1 MLQIPLILVLI
12 VSFIFIVNHW
22 GQNKGVIYLVFI
34 ALDKALTQF
43 ALLEL
48 NATQDPTVFSLV
60 YHLEPLIVLQGPF
73 FLYYLKSIMKGA
85 IVWDKYLLL
94 LSIPSLLFLINLL
107 PFYALP
113 FPDRVAYFSDASV
126 NPGLK
131 GYLFL
136 SLSQQYLF
144 ISIYNTAF
152 IIYGVLFINKLKA
165 GGGVYIKKKVNIL
178 ITRIF
183 IVALLTIIPSLV
195 VLFFLALNSA
205 QVGMIDFLNPEAVNN
220 NYLYFQSL
228 VLPLSFFFVPNWLYN
243 EKEPFSFLDNFSA
256 AWKKV
261 IQSNSM
267 MVSQEGTFE
276 KSSDVERIVS
286 YIETEK
292 PYLQTDFSL
301 HDISQTLN
309 IPRIRVTNCFN
320 KELQTP
326 FPSYRNKLRVAHSI
340 SLLRAGAHLT
350 TSIEGIAERSGFKS
364 KSIFYAAF
372 KEEYGTTPTDWIKK
386 HL

>member
-1 MLQIPLILVLI
+1 MLQTPLILVII

-85 IVWDKYLLL
+85 IVWDRYLLL
-94 LSIPSLLFLINLL
+94 LSIPALLFFVNLL

-126 NPGLK
+126 NPGMQ

-144 ISIYNTAF
+144 IAIYNTAF
-152 IIYGVLFINKLKA
+152 IIYGVVFINKIKS

-178 ITRIF
+178 FTRIF
-183 IVALLTIIPSLV
+183 IVALLTIIPGLV
-195 VLFFLALNSA
+195 VLFMLALNSP
-205 QVGMIDFLNPEAVNN
+205 QEGMIDFLNPEAVNN

-243 EKEPFSFLDNFSA
+243 EKEPFSFLDNFRA

-267 MVSQEGTFE
+267 VSQESSFE
-276 KSSDVERIVS
+276 KSSDFERIVF

-292 PYLQTDFSL
+292 PYLKTDFSL
-301 HDISQTLN
+301 HDISQALN

-320 KELQTP
+320 KELKTP
-326 FPSYRNKLRVAHSI
+326 FPSYRNKLRVAHAI

-372 KEEYGTTPTDWIKK
+372 KEEYDMTPTEWIKK
-386 HL
+386 NL

>member
-1 MLQIPLILVLI
+1 
-12 VSFIFIVNHW
+12 
-22 GQNKGVIYLVFI
+22 
-34 ALDKALTQF
+34 
-43 ALLEL
+43 
-48 NATQDPTVFSLV
+48 
-60 YHLEPLIVLQGPF
+60 
-73 FLYYLKSIMKGA
+73 
-85 IVWDKYLLL
+85 
-94 LSIPSLLFLINLL
+94 
-107 PFYALP
+107 
-113 FPDRVAYFSDASV
+113 
-126 NPGLK
+126 
-131 GYLFL
+131 
-136 SLSQQYLF
+136 
-144 ISIYNTAF
+144 
-152 IIYGVLFINKLKA
+152 LKA

-205 QVGMIDFLNPEAVNN
+205 QVGMIDFLNPDTVNN

-261 IQSNSM
+261 VQSNSM

-326 FPSYRNKLRVAHSI
+326 FPSYRNKLRVAHAI
-340 SLLRAGAHLT
+340 SLLREGAHLT

>member
-1 MLQIPLILVLI
+1 MLQTPLILVLI

-85 IVWDKYLLL
+85 IVWDRYLLL
-94 LSIPSLLFLINLL
+94 LSIPSLLFLVNLI

-113 FPDRVAYFSDASV
+113 FPDRVAYFSDGFV
-126 NPGLK
+126 NPDLQ

-144 ISIYNTAF
+144 IAIYNTAF
-152 IIYGVLFINKLKA
+152 IIYGVLFINKMKA
-165 GGGVYIKKKVNIL
+165 LGGVYIKKKVNIL
-178 ITRIF
+178 FTRIF
-183 IVALLTIIPSLV
+183 IVALLTVIPGLV
-195 VLFFLALNSA
+195 VLFILALKSP
-205 QVGMIDFLNPEAVNN
+205 QVGMIDFLNPDAVNN

-243 EKEPFSFLDNFSA
+243 EKEPFSFLDNFKA

-261 IQSNSM
+261 AHSNSM
-267 MVSQEGTFE
+267 MSQIGTFE
-276 KSSDVERIVS
+276 KSTDLERIIT

-292 PYLQTDFSL
+292 PYLKTDFSL
-301 HDISQTLN
+301 HDISQSLN
-309 IPRIRVTNCFN
+309 IPRVRVTNCFN
-320 KELQTP
+320 KELKTP
-326 FPSYRNKLRVAHSI
+326 FPSYRNKLRVAYSI
-340 SLLRAGAHLT
+340 SLMRSGAHLT

>member
-1 MLQIPLILVLI
+1 
-12 VSFIFIVNHW
+12 
-22 GQNKGVIYLVFI
+22 VFI

-48 NATQDPTVFSLV
+48 NTTQDPTVFSLV

-85 IVWDKYLLL
+85 IVWDRYLLL
-94 LSIPSLLFLINLL
+94 LSIPSLLFLINLI

-126 NPGLK
+126 NPGMQ

-152 IIYGVLFINKLKA
+152 IIYGVVFINKMKA

-178 ITRIF
+178 FTRIF
-183 IVALLTIIPSLV
+183 IVALLTVIPGLV
-195 VLFFLALNSA
+195 VVFLLALNSP
-205 QVGMIDFLNPEAVNN
+205 QEGMIDFLNPDAVNN

-243 EKEPFSFLDNFSA
+243 EKEPFSFLDNFRA

-261 IQSNSM
+261 IQSNATL
-267 MVSQEGTFE
+267 SQESSFG
-276 KSSDVERIVS
+276 KSSDFERIVF

-292 PYLQTDFSL
+292 PYLKTDFSL
-301 HDISQTLN
+301 HDISQALN

-326 FPSYRNKLRVAHSI
+326 FPSYRNKLRVAHAI

-372 KEEYGTTPTDWIKK
+372 KEEYGTTPTEWIKK

>member
-1 MLQIPLILVLI
+1 MLQTPLILVLI

-85 IVWDKYLLL
+85 IVWDRYLLL
-94 LSIPSLLFLINLL
+94 LSIPSLLFLVNLI

-113 FPDRVAYFSDASV
+113 FPDRVAYFSDGFV
-126 NPGLK
+126 NPDLQ

-144 ISIYNTAF
+144 IAIYNTAF
-152 IIYGVLFINKLKA
+152 IIYGVMFINKMKA
-165 GGGVYIKKKVNIL
+165 LGGVYIKKKVNIL
-178 ITRIF
+178 FTRIF
-183 IVALLTIIPSLV
+183 IVALLTVIPGLV
-195 VLFFLALNSA
+195 VLFILALKSP
-205 QVGMIDFLNPEAVNN
+205 QVGMIDFLNPDAVNN

-243 EKEPFSFLDNFSA
+243 EKEPFSFLDNFKA

-261 IQSNSM
+261 AHSNSM
-267 MVSQEGTFE
+267 MSQIGTFE
-276 KSSDVERIVS
+276 KSTDLERIIT

-292 PYLQTDFSL
+292 PYLKTDFSL
-301 HDISQTLN
+301 HDISQSLN
-309 IPRIRVTNCFN
+309 IPRVRVTNCFN
-320 KELQTP
+320 KELKTP
-326 FPSYRNKLRVAHSI
+326 FPSYRNKLRVAYSI
-340 SLLRAGAHLT
+340 SLMRSGAHLT

>member
-1 MLQIPLILVLI
+1 MLQTPLILVII

-48 NATQDPTVFSLV
+48 NTTQDPTVFSLV

-85 IVWDKYLLL
+85 IVWDRYLLL
-94 LSIPSLLFLINLL
+94 LSIPALLFLINLI

-126 NPGLK
+126 NPGMQ

-152 IIYGVLFINKLKA
+152 IIYGVVFINKMKA

-178 ITRIF
+178 FTRIF
-183 IVALLTIIPSLV
+183 IVALLTVIPGLV
-195 VLFFLALNSA
+195 VLFMLALNSP
-205 QVGMIDFLNPEAVNN
+205 QEGMINFLNPEAVNS

-243 EKEPFSFLDNFSA
+243 EKEPFSFLDNFRA

-261 IQSNSM
+261 VQSNSM
-267 MVSQEGTFE
+267 VSQESSFE
-276 KSSDVERIVS
+276 KSSDFERIVS

-292 PYLQTDFSL
+292 PYLKTDFSL
-301 HDISQTLN
+301 HDISQALN

-320 KELQTP
+320 KELKTP
-326 FPSYRNKLRVAHSI
+326 FPSYRNKLRVAHAI
-340 SLLRAGAHLT
+340 SLLRAGAHLN

-372 KEEYGTTPTDWIKK
+372 KEEYDMTPTEWIKK

>member
-1 MLQIPLILVLI
+1 MLQTPLILVII

-43 ALLEL
+43 ALLDL

-85 IVWDKYLLL
+85 IVWDRYLLL
-94 LSIPSLLFLINLL
+94 LSIPSLLFFVNLI

-113 FPDRVAYFSDASV
+113 FPDRVAYFSDGLV

-152 IIYGVLFINKLKA
+152 IVYGVAFINKIKSR
-165 GGGVYIKKKVNIL
+165 GGVYIKKKVNIL
-178 ITRIF
+178 FSRIF
-183 IVALLTIIPSLV
+183 IVALLTVIPGLV
-195 VLFFLALNSA
+195 VLFLMALNSP
-205 QVGMIDFLNPEAVNN
+205 QEGMIDFLNPEAVNN

-243 EKEPFSFLDNFSA
+243 EKEPFSFLDNFMA

-261 IQSNSM
+261 ILSNS
-267 MVSQEGTFE
+267 MVSQESSFG
-276 KSSDVERIVS
+276 KSSDSERIVS
-286 YIETEK
+286 YIEIEK
-292 PYLQTDFSL
+292 PYLKTDFSL
-301 HDISQTLN
+301 HDISQALN

-340 SLLRAGAHLT
+340 SQLRAGAHLT

-372 KEEYGTTPTDWIKK
+372 KEEYDMTPTEWIKK

>member
-1 MLQIPLILVLI
+1 MLQTPLILVIL

-243 EKEPFSFLDNFSA
+243 EKEPFSFLDNFRA

-261 IQSNSM
+261 IQSNATL
-267 MVSQEGTFE
+267 SQESSFG
-276 KSSDVERIVS
+276 KSSDFERIVS

-292 PYLQTDFSL
+292 PYLKTDFSL
-301 HDISQTLN
+301 HDISQALN

-326 FPSYRNKLRVAHSI
+326 FPTYRNKLRVAHAI

>member
-1 MLQIPLILVLI
+1 MLQTPLILVII

-48 NATQDPTVFSLV
+48 NASQDPTVFSLV

-85 IVWDKYLLL
+85 IVWDRYLLL
-94 LSIPSLLFLINLL
+94 LSIPSLLFLINLI

-126 NPGLK
+126 NPGMQ

-152 IIYGVLFINKLKA
+152 IIYGVVFINKMKA

-178 ITRIF
+178 FTRIF
-183 IVALLTIIPSLV
+183 IVALLTVIPGLV
-195 VLFFLALNSA
+195 VVFLLALNSP
-205 QVGMIDFLNPEAVNN
+205 QEGMIDFLNPDAVNN

-243 EKEPFSFLDNFSA
+243 EKEPFSFLDNFKA

-261 IQSNSM
+261 IQSNATL
-267 MVSQEGTFE
+267 SQESSFG
-276 KSSDVERIVS
+276 KSSDFERIVF

-292 PYLQTDFSL
+292 PYLKTDFSL
-301 HDISQTLN
+301 HDISQALN

-320 KELQTP
+320 KELKTP
-326 FPSYRNKLRVAHSI
+326 FPSYRNKLRVAHAI
-340 SLLRAGAHLT
+340 SLLRAGAHLN

-372 KEEYGTTPTDWIKK
+372 KEEYDMTPTEWIKK

>member
-1 MLQIPLILVLI
+1 MLQTPLILVII

-85 IVWDKYLLL
+85 FVWDRYLLL
-94 LSIPSLLFLINLL
+94 LSIPSLIFLINLI

-113 FPDRVAYFSDASV
+113 FPDRVAYFSDAFV
-126 NPGLK
+126 NPNLK

-144 ISIYNTAF
+144 IAIYNTAF
-152 IIYGVLFINKLKA
+152 IIYGVLLINRMKS

-183 IVALLTIIPSLV
+183 IVALLTIIPGLV
-195 VLFFLALNSA
+195 VLFLLALNSPQA
-205 QVGMIDFLNPEAVNN
+205 GMIDFLNPDAVNN

-243 EKEPFSFLDNFSA
+243 EKEPFSFLDNFLA
-256 AWKKV
+256 TWKKV
-261 IQSNSM
+261 VASNSALAK
-267 MVSQEGTFE
+267 EDTFE
-276 KSSDVERIVS
+276 KSSDLARIVA

-292 PYLQTDFSL
+292 PYVKVNFSL
-301 HDISQTLN
+301 HDLSHALN
-309 IPRIRVTNCFN
+309 IPRIRVTSCFN
-320 KELQTP
+320 KDLNTS
-326 FPSYRNKLRVAHSI
+326 FPAYRNKLRVAYAI
-340 SLLRAGAHLT
+340 SLLREGAHLT
-350 TSIEGIAERSGFKS
+350 ISIEGIAARSGFKS

-372 KEEYGTTPTDWIKK
+372 KEEYGMTPTEWMKK
-386 HL
+386 NL

>member
-1 MLQIPLILVLI
+1 MLQTPLILVIL

-48 NATQDPTVFSLV
+48 NASQDPTVFSLV

-85 IVWDKYLLL
+85 IVWDRYLLL
-94 LSIPSLLFLINLL
+94 LSIPALLFLINLI

-126 NPGLK
+126 NPGMQ

-152 IIYGVLFINKLKA
+152 IIYGVAYINKIKS

-195 VLFFLALNSA
+195 VLFFLALNSP
-205 QVGMIDFLNPEAVNN
+205 QEGMIDFLNPDAVNN

-243 EKEPFSFLDNFSA
+243 EKEPFSFLDNFRA

-261 IQSNSM
+261 IQSNATL
-267 MVSQEGTFE
+267 SQESSFG
-276 KSSDVERIVS
+276 KSSDFERIVF

-292 PYLQTDFSL
+292 PYLKTDFSL
-301 HDISQTLN
+301 HDISQALN

-326 FPSYRNKLRVAHSI
+326 FPSYRNKLRVAHAI

-372 KEEYGTTPTDWIKK
+372 KEEYGTTPTEWIKK

>member
-1 MLQIPLILVLI
+1 MLQTPLILVII

-85 IVWDKYLLL
+85 IVWDRYLLL
-94 LSIPSLLFLINLL
+94 LSIPSLLFLVNLI

-113 FPDRVAYFSDASV
+113 FPDRVAYFSDSFV
-126 NPGLK
+126 NPDIQ
-131 GYLFL
+131 GYIFL
-136 SLSQQYLF
+136 TLSQQYLF

-152 IIYGVLFINKLKA
+152 IVYGVAFINRVKS

-178 ITRIF
+178 FTRIF
-183 IVALLTIIPSLV
+183 IVALLTIIPGLV
-195 VLFFLALNSA
+195 VLFILALNSP
-205 QVGMIDFLNPEAVNN
+205 QEGMIDFLNPDAVNN

-243 EKEPFSFLDNFSA
+243 EKEPFSFLDNFRA

-261 IQSNSM
+261 VASNS
-267 MVSQEGTFE
+267 MVSQENSFG
-276 KSSDVERIVS
+276 KSSDFERIVS

-292 PYLQTDFSL
+292 PYLKTDFSL
-301 HDISQTLN
+301 HDISQALN

-320 KELQTP
+320 KELNTP

-372 KEEYGTTPTDWIKK
+372 KEEYDMTPTEWIKK

>member
-1 MLQIPLILVLI
+1 MLQIPLILVIL

-205 QVGMIDFLNPEAVNN
+205 QVGMIDFLNPDAVNN

-267 MVSQEGTFE
+267 MVSQEGTLE

-301 HDISQTLN
+301 HDISQALN

-326 FPSYRNKLRVAHSI
+326 FPSYRNKLRVAHAI

>member
-1 MLQIPLILVLI
+1 MQ
-12 VSFIFIVNHW
+12 
-22 GQNKGVIYLVFI
+22 
-34 ALDKALTQF
+34 
-43 ALLEL
+43 
-48 NATQDPTVFSLV
+48 
-60 YHLEPLIVLQGPF
+60 
-73 FLYYLKSIMKGA
+73 
-85 IVWDKYLLL
+85 
-94 LSIPSLLFLINLL
+94 
-107 PFYALP
+107 
-113 FPDRVAYFSDASV
+113 
-126 NPGLK
+126 

-205 QVGMIDFLNPEAVNN
+205 QVGMIDFLNPDAVNN

-243 EKEPFSFLDNFSA
+243 EKEPFSFLDNFNA

-301 HDISQTLN
+301 HDISQALN

-326 FPSYRNKLRVAHSI
+326 FPSYRNKLRVAHAI

-372 KEEYGTTPTDWIKK
+372 KEEYGMTPTEWIKK
-386 HL
+386 NL

>member
-1 MLQIPLILVLI
+1 MLQTPLILVII

-85 IVWDKYLLL
+85 IVWDRYLLL
-94 LSIPSLLFLINLL
+94 LSIPSLLFLINLI

-126 NPGLK
+126 NPGLQ

-152 IIYGVLFINKLKA
+152 IIYGVAFINRIKS

-205 QVGMIDFLNPEAVNN
+205 QVGMIDFLNPDAVNN

-301 HDISQTLN
+301 HDISQALN

-326 FPSYRNKLRVAHSI
+326 FPSYRNKLRVAHAI
-340 SLLRAGAHLT
+340 SQLRAGAHLT

>member
-1 MLQIPLILVLI
+1 MLQTPLILVLI

-94 LSIPSLLFLINLL
+94 LSIPALLFLINLI

-113 FPDRVAYFSDASV
+113 FPERVVYFSDAFV
-126 NPGLK
+126 NPDLK

-152 IIYGVLFINKLKA
+152 IIYGVAFINRMKA
-165 GGGVYIKKKVNIL
+165 GGGVYIKKKVNVL
-178 ITRIF
+178 FTRIF
-183 IVALLTIIPSLV
+183 IVALLTVIPGLV
-195 VLFFLALNSA
+195 VLFLLALNSP
-205 QVGMIDFLNPEAVNN
+205 QEGMIDFLNPDAVNS

-228 VLPLSFFFVPNWLYN
+228 ILPLSFFFVPNWLYN
-243 EKEPFSFLDNFSA
+243 EKEPFSFLDNFRA

-261 IQSNSM
+261 TQSNST
-267 MVSQEGTFE
+267 VSQKNSFE
-276 KSSDVERIVS
+276 KSSDSKRIVS

-292 PYLQTDFSL
+292 PYLKTDFSL
-301 HDISQTLN
+301 HDISQALN

-372 KEEYGTTPTDWIKK
+372 KEEYGITPTEWIKK
-386 HL
+386 YL

>member
-1 MLQIPLILVLI
+1 MQ
-12 VSFIFIVNHW
+12 
-22 GQNKGVIYLVFI
+22 
-34 ALDKALTQF
+34 
-43 ALLEL
+43 
-48 NATQDPTVFSLV
+48 
-60 YHLEPLIVLQGPF
+60 
-73 FLYYLKSIMKGA
+73 
-85 IVWDKYLLL
+85 
-94 LSIPSLLFLINLL
+94 
-107 PFYALP
+107 
-113 FPDRVAYFSDASV
+113 
-126 NPGLK
+126 

-152 IIYGVLFINKLKA
+152 IIYGVVFINKMKA

-178 ITRIF
+178 FTRIF
-183 IVALLTIIPSLV
+183 IVALLTVIPGLV
-195 VLFFLALNSA
+195 VLFMLALNSP
-205 QVGMIDFLNPEAVNN
+205 QEGMIDFLNPDTVNN

-243 EKEPFSFLDNFSA
+243 EKEPFSFLDNFRA

-267 MVSQEGTFE
+267 VSQENSFE
-276 KSSDVERIVS
+276 KSSDFERIVF

-292 PYLQTDFSL
+292 PYLKTDFSL
-301 HDISQTLN
+301 HDISQALN

-320 KELQTP
+320 KELKTP
-326 FPSYRNKLRVAHSI
+326 FPSYRNKLRVAHAI
-340 SLLRAGAHLT
+340 SLLRAGVHLT

-372 KEEYGTTPTDWIKK
+372 KEEYDMTPTEWIKK

>member
-1 MLQIPLILVLI
+1 
-12 VSFIFIVNHW
+12 
-22 GQNKGVIYLVFI
+22 
-34 ALDKALTQF
+34 
-43 ALLEL
+43 
-48 NATQDPTVFSLV
+48 
-60 YHLEPLIVLQGPF
+60 
-73 FLYYLKSIMKGA
+73 MKGA
-85 IVWDKYLLL
+85 IVWDRYLLL
-94 LSIPSLLFLINLL
+94 LSIPSLLFLINLI

-126 NPGLK
+126 NPGLQ

-136 SLSQQYLF
+136 TLSQQYLF

-152 IIYGVLFINKLKA
+152 IIYGVAFINKIKS

-178 ITRIF
+178 FTRIF
-183 IVALLTIIPSLV
+183 IVALLTVIPGLV
-195 VLFFLALNSA
+195 VVFLLALNSP
-205 QVGMIDFLNPEAVNN
+205 QEGMIDFLNPDAVNN

-243 EKEPFSFLDNFSA
+243 EKEPFSFLDNFRA

-267 MVSQEGTFE
+267 VSEENSFE
-276 KSSDVERIVS
+276 KSSDSERIVS

-292 PYLQTDFSL
+292 PYLKTDFSL
-301 HDISQTLN
+301 HDISQALN

-326 FPSYRNKLRVAHSI
+326 FPSYRNKLRVAHAI